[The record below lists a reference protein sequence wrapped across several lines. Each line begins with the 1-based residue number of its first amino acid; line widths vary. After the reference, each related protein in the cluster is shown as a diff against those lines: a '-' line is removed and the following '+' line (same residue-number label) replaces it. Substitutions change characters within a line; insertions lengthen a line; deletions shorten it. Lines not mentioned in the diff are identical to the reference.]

1 MADQPLSPVGGKA
14 PLPVSSPTDSAQ
26 PSSPAPQ
33 TGEQTPLGS
42 GPSAVVT
49 LSDTAIEAA
58 GDDDN
63 AIVGGQQ
70 ALEDAA
76 SLIKDLAKAVR
87 KLHKAVFRLMH
98 HLEKLQHH
106 AQKIADKF
114 FDNISRDI
122 GAGRFEDYTHGQAI
136 STLIDQFGTAGQGEE
151 EGDEG
156 VRSLDDLSRA
166 IGAGDLLDET
176 QTSALAI
183 TYSQSITLS
192 VKSLEF
198 TYQDGDQNISLSYQS
213 ISFSVTTTIGAVF
226 AQSDPQV
233 VDTEGNT
240 VDTATQNN
248 GVFFDAKL
256 ESVADIV
263 ARLRLRGGDE
273 EDGTDGPGD
282 ELQGLRALIAALARS
297 LEGGEGGE
305 GGEGALGAD
314 ATVFGGLNTL
324 ALIREV
330 SFTQTVT
337 GIGITRI
344 LLDAATQVR
353 QGAEG
358 GGDTAD
364 TASTVGET
372 PVDLQ
377 I

>member
-1 MADQPLSPVGGKA
+1 MANEPLSPVGGKVQL
-14 PLPVSSPTDSAQ
+14 PDPVSSPTT
-26 PSSPAPQ
+26 PPAPGTQ
-33 TGEQTPLGS
+33 TAEQTPLGG

-49 LSDTAIEAA
+49 LSDSALEAA
-58 GDDDN
+58 GDDDT
-63 AIVGGQQ
+63 AIAGGQP

-76 SLIKDLAKAVR
+76 SLFKDLAKAVR

-114 FDNISRDI
+114 YENISRDI

-136 STLIDQFGTAGQGEE
+136 STLIDQFGTASRGEE
-151 EGDEG
+151 EEDEG
-156 VRSLDDLSRA
+156 VRSLDDLSRD
-166 IGAGDLLDET
+166 IGAARLLDET
-176 QTSALAI
+176 QASALAI

-198 TYQDGDQNISLSYQS
+198 TYQDGDQSISLSYQS
-213 ISFSVTTTIGAVF
+213 ITFSVTTTIGAVF

-233 VDTEGNT
+233 IDTEGNS
-240 VDTATQNN
+240 VDTATLNN

-263 ARLRLRGGDE
+263 ARLRGGGE
-273 EDGTDGPGD
+273 EHDTDGLGD
-282 ELQGLRALIAALARS
+282 ELQGLRDLIAALARIR
-297 LEGGEGGE
+297 EGQAD
-305 GGEGALGAD
+305 ALGTD
-314 ATVFGGLNTL
+314 ATVFGALNTL
-324 ALIREV
+324 LLIRQV
-330 SFTQTVT
+330 TFTQTVT

-353 QGAEG
+353 QDGEASV
-358 GGDTAD
+358 DTAA
-364 TASTVGET
+364 TAPTVGET
-372 PVDLQ
+372 AVNLE